1 MVKYKGGVKM
11 KSFNEEARKMSC
23 IVRASMLVL
32 VVAVST
38 IAVNEAEKINDV
50 KNLDLKTTE
59 IQSEI

>member
-1 MVKYKGGVKM
+1 M